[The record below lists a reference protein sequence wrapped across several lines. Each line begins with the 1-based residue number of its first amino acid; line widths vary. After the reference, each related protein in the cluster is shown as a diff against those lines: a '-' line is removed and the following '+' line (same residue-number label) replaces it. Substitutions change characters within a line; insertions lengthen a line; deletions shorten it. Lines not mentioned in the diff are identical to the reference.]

1 MQLSLTDTKYNPLN
15 KFISTLHSDNPET
28 QSWFYEAV
36 VGILEDKY
44 LPSFT
49 KADRIAEVFSD
60 LEMKLSYLKE
70 QQQLMQQLWKQLD
83 HAKCNAKVQVAKALK
98 SFGVDK
104 IEGVLVSSITIQPSS
119 ESSKMRLEV
128 TDSQALIDTGYFSVI
143 VDEDAV
149 REALS
154 SADRRAEVEDYV
166 RVIIK
171 TTEKSETIRINKRRA
186 KSANNPQLDAA

>member
-1 MQLSLTDTKYNPLN
+1 MQLSLTDTRYNPLAKHIASLN
-15 KFISTLHSDNPET
+15 SDNPET

-36 VGILEDKY
+36 IGILEDKY

-60 LEMKLSYLKE
+60 LEMKLTYLKE
-70 QQQLMQQLWKQLD
+70 QQQLMQQLRKQLD
-83 HAKCNAKVQVAKALK
+83 HAKGNAKVQVAKALK
-98 SFGVDK
+98 SFGVGK
-104 IEGVLVSSITIQPSS
+104 LEGVIVSSITVQPSS
-119 ESSKMRLEV
+119 QGSKMSLEI
-128 TDSQALIDTGYFSVI
+128 TDPQALIDTGYFSVI

-166 RVIIK
+166 RVIIE
-171 TTEKSETIRINKRRA
+171 TIEKSETIRINKRRT

>member
-1 MQLSLTDTKYNPLN
+1 MKHTITTTSNPLV
-15 KFISTLHSDNPET
+15 KLISSLHNDNPET

-36 VGILEDKY
+36 IGTLEDQH
-44 LPSFT
+44 LPSFS

-60 LEMKLSYLKE
+60 LEMKLTYLKE
-70 QQQLMQQLWKQLD
+70 QQQMMQQLRKQLD
-83 HAKCNAKVQVAKALK
+83 HARSNAKAQAAKALK

-104 IEGVLVSSITIQPSS
+104 IEGVLVSSITIQPSNQN
-119 ESSKMRLEV
+119 SKMSLEI
-128 TDSQALIDTGYFSVI
+128 TDPQALIDTGYFTVS

-166 RVIIK
+166 RVTIE
-171 TTEKSETIRINKRRA
+171 TTEKPESIRINKRRA
-186 KSANNPQLDAA
+186 KSANNPQLEAA

>member
-1 MQLSLTDTKYNPLN
+1 MKHTIATTNNPLE
-15 KFISTLHSDNPET
+15 KFISSLHSDNPET

-60 LEMKLSYLKE
+60 LEMKLTYLKE
-70 QQQLMQQLWKQLD
+70 QQQIMQQLRKQLD
-83 HAKCNAKVQVAKALK
+83 HAKNNAKAQVAKALK

-104 IEGVLVSSITIQPSS
+104 IEGVLVSSITVQPSG
-119 ESSKMRLEV
+119 ENSKMSLEV
-128 TDSQALIDTGYFSVI
+128 TDPQALIDTGYFTVS

-166 RVIIK
+166 RVTIE
-171 TTEKSETIRINKRRA
+171 TTEKPETIRINKRRT
-186 KSANNPQLDAA
+186 KSANNPQLEAA